1 MALFKRRSAASGTT
15 DSVSGLPELAA
26 SHGWQPMGQDALRK
40 RFSQVHELSWILYG
54 RKYSSM
60 VDLQGAD
67 PHPTVW
73 EDGYGGPLGDRRV
86 IVANAW
92 TYIGPQDIVKLHE
105 LMGVAVC
112 AVELPALCPIMLARP
127 QQLPNF
133 GHLPGHPTGNADFD
147 ARIALT
153 LAPFLS
159 PDVMTPEA
167 MQRMAA
173 HDDWVFFAEDYWLV
187 CASRGPFRSADDVTA
202 RIDEMLA
209 LIAAF
214 PESMMPK
221 TVDRSA
227 DDLAARIKNLDT
239 IEDGIAFLQSLTPD
253 DRQRLAKSD
262 TPLALFWDVTTP
274 EQAMQRFETLDVPTR
289 LQLLAMFERVDE
301 A

>member
-133 GHLPGHPTGNADFD
+133 GHLHGHPTGNADFD
-147 ARIALT
+147 SA
-153 LAPFLS
+153 S
-159 PDVMTPEA
+159 P
-167 MQRMAA
+167 
-173 HDDWVFFAEDYWLV
+173 
-187 CASRGPFRSADDVTA
+187 SRWRRSS
-202 RIDEMLA
+202 R
-209 LIAAF
+209 
-214 PESMMPK
+214 
-221 TVDRSA
+221 
-227 DDLAARIKNLDT
+227 
-239 IEDGIAFLQSLTPD
+239 
-253 DRQRLAKSD
+253 
-262 TPLALFWDVTTP
+262 
-274 EQAMQRFETLDVPTR
+274 PT
-289 LQLLAMFERVDE
+289 
-301 A
+301 